1 MTVAIIGLGL
11 IGGSLAIAFR
21 QQKLFSH
28 LIGVEVHH
36 DHQTRALARGL
47 VDEIL
52 PLSEAL
58 KRANTIVLAVP
69 VDATRTLLPTILET
83 IAPNQTVFDVAST
96 KLLIVEAVRAHPNRC
111 RFVAA
116 HPMAGTEFSGPD
128 AAEPDLFRNCR
139 AILCDTAESAP
150 DAVARVTHLLQSIGM
165 TLVEMNCEEHD
176 LHAAYVSHI
185 SHVSSF
191 ALALSVLEKENYDE
205 ANILAMAAG
214 GFRSTVRLAKSNPET
229 WVPIFLQNSKN
240 VQTVLDNYIEK
251 LALFRHHLRRGN
263 AEGLAELIR
272 EANKIRDIL
281 DNMRGTPH
289 G

>member
-1 MTVAIIGLGL
+1 
-11 IGGSLAIAFR
+11 
-21 QQKLFSH
+21 
-28 LIGVEVHH
+28 
-36 DHQTRALARGL
+36 
-47 VDEIL
+47 
-52 PLSEAL
+52 
-58 KRANTIVLAVP
+58 
-69 VDATRTLLPTILET
+69 
-83 IAPNQTVFDVAST
+83 
-96 KLLIVEAVRAHPNRC
+96 
-111 RFVAA
+111 
-116 HPMAGTEFSGPD
+116 MAGTEFSGPD
-128 AAEPDLFRNCR
+128 AALPDLFQNCR
-139 AILCDTAESAP
+139 AILCDIAESAP

-165 TLVEMNCEEHD
+165 TPVEMNCEEHD

-191 ALALSVLEKENYDE
+191 ALALSVLEKENYNA

-240 VQTVLDNYIEK
+240 LQTVLDNYIEK

-263 AEGLAELIR
+263 AEGLAEFIG

-281 DNMRGTPH
+281 DNMRGTTH